1 MSQPAPAAVPIE
13 GVCDPRF
20 EAVREAFAANFAEAT
35 DPEWGAAVCVR
46 AGGRV
51 VADVWGG
58 HVDAER
64 TRPWRRDTLV
74 NAYSVGKGILAI
86 LALSCVEEGLVDL
99 DAPVASL
106 WPEFA
111 ARGKD
116 RLTVRALMGHRAGLP
131 GVREPLPGDAAY
143 DWPRMC
149 AALAAQAPWWEPGT
163 DHGYH
168 VNTQGFLVGEVLRR
182 ATGVPVGRLLR
193 ERLCGPLGTDYW
205 WGLPAR
211 EHSRVSTVFAP
222 QVPLTTP
229 EQWAM
234 AFPPTGDEAHDT
246 MVWRTYF
253 NPSGLSGIGTVNTA
267 PWREAVIPSTNGHG
281 NARAIAAL
289 YDAHM
294 RGGVASAGS
303 GDRVR
308 VAGAGLRAEAVRI
321 VSDGLDRVLSRPSR
335 FGLGFQLPQPTR
347 PIGPAPNA
355 YGHFGYGGSLGM
367 ADPDASL
374 AFSFVTNRPGD
385 RWQTPRTQRLL
396 DAVYACL

>member
-1 MSQPAPAAVPIE
+1 MSQPASTAIPIE

-20 EAVREAFAANFAEAT
+20 EAVREAFAANFEEAS
-35 DPEWGAAVCVR
+35 DPEWGGSVCVR
-46 AGGRV
+46 VAGRV

-64 TRPWRRDTLV
+64 TLPWQRDTLV

-86 LALSCVEEGLVDL
+86 LALSCVEEGLLDL
-99 DAPVASL
+99 DATVASI

-111 ARGKD
+111 ANGKD
-116 RLTVRALMGHRAGLP
+116 RLTVRGLMAHRAGLP
-131 GVREPLPGDAAY
+131 GVRELLPNDAAY

-149 AALAAQAPWWEPGT
+149 AALAAQAPWWEPDA

-193 ERLCGPLGTDYW
+193 ERLSGPLGADYW

-211 EHSRVSTVFAP
+211 EHARVSTVFAP
-222 QVPLTTP
+222 QVQLTTR
-229 EQWAM
+229 EQWAR
-234 AFPPTGDEAHDT
+234 AFPPTGDEEHDT
-246 MVWRTYF
+246 MVWRSYF
-253 NPSGLSGIGTVNTA
+253 NPPGLSGLGSVNTA

-281 NARAIAAL
+281 NARAVAAL
-289 YDAHM
+289 YDAHLHGGAG
-294 RGGVASAGS
+294 RGGQ
-303 GDRVR
+303 VR
-308 VAGAGLRAEAVRI
+308 IAGASLRAEAATI
-321 VSDGLDRVLSRPSR
+321 VSDGPDRVLSRPSR

-347 PIGPAPNA
+347 PIGPSPKA

-367 ADPDASL
+367 ADPDAGL

-396 DAVYACL
+396 SAVYGSL

>member
-1 MSQPAPAAVPIE
+1 
-13 GVCDPRF
+13 
-20 EAVREAFAANFAEAT
+20 
-35 DPEWGAAVCVR
+35 
-46 AGGRV
+46 
-51 VADVWGG
+51 
-58 HVDAER
+58 VDAER

-74 NAYSVGKGILAI
+74 NAYSVGKGVLAI

-111 ARGKD
+111 AHGKD
-116 RLTVRALMGHRAGLP
+116 RLTVRGLMGHRAGLP
-131 GVREPLPGDAAY
+131 GVRELLAPDAAY
-143 DWPRMC
+143 DWAGMC
-149 AALAAQAPWWEPGT
+149 AALAAQAPWWEPGS

-193 ERLCGPLGTDYW
+193 ERLCGPLGADYG

-211 EHSRVSTVFAP
+211 EHARVSTVFAP

-229 EQWAM
+229 AQWAL

-253 NPSGLSGIGTVNTA
+253 NPPGLSGIGTVNTA
-267 PWREAVIPSTNGHG
+267 PWRQAVIPSTNGHG
-281 NARAIAAL
+281 DARAVAAL
-289 YDAHM
+289 YDAHL
-294 RGGVASAGS
+294 RGGAAGAGS
-303 GDRVR
+303 GGRVR
-308 VAGAGLRAEAVRI
+308 VAGAGLRAEAVEI
-321 VSDGLDRVLSRPSR
+321 VSDGPDRVLGRPSR

-347 PIGPAPNA
+347 AIGPSASA

-374 AFSFVTNRPGD
+374 AFAFVTNRPGD

-396 DAVYACL
+396 AAVYGCL

>member
-1 MSQPAPAAVPIE
+1 MSQPAPAAIPIE

-20 EAVREAFAANFAEAT
+20 EAVREAFAANFSEAS
-35 DPEWGAAVCVR
+35 DPEWGGAVCVR
-46 AGGRV
+46 VQGRV

-64 TRPWRRDTLV
+64 MRPWQRDTLV

-86 LALSCVEEGLVDL
+86 LALACIEEGLVDL

-106 WPEFA
+106 WPGFA
-111 ARGKD
+111 AHGKD
-116 RLTVRALMGHRAGLP
+116 RLTVRGLLGHRAGLP
-131 GVREPLPGDAAY
+131 GVRELLPDDAAY
-143 DWPRMC
+143 DWSCMC

-163 DHGYH
+163 AHGYH

-193 ERLCGPLGTDYW
+193 ERLCGPLGADYW

-211 EHSRVSTVFAP
+211 EHARVSTVFAP
-222 QVPLTTP
+222 QVRLTTR

-234 AFPPTGDEAHDT
+234 AFPPTGDEEHDT
-246 MVWRTYF
+246 MVWRSYF
-253 NPSGLSGIGTVNTA
+253 NPPGLSGIGCVNTA

-281 NARAIAAL
+281 NARAVAAL
-289 YDAHM
+289 YDAHL
-294 RGGVASAGS
+294 RGGDG
-303 GDRVR
+303 GTRGGVR
-308 VAGAGLRAEAVRI
+308 VAGAALRAEAARI
-321 VSDGLDRVLSRPSR
+321 VSDGRDRILSRPSR

-347 PIGPAPNA
+347 PIGPSPSA

-367 ADPDASL
+367 ADPAAGL
-374 AFSFVTNRPGD
+374 AFAFVTNRPGD

-396 DAVYACL
+396 DAVYAQL